1 VKIFLVSV
9 PLEFPLANYCLAA
22 QLAATPAT
30 ADCEIEIVNLDVSR
44 LNEYTRKNSEIW
56 RFVALLEAARP
67 DVVAFSVYLWSHL
80 SIQELIA
87 VTALLYP
94 DTAIVVGGPEL
105 ATTEA
110 CEPFLSGG
118 RVTAAVRGEGE
129 LTMVQIVERLRAG
142 ESLAGVAGCSW
153 RNGSEVMHEP
163 ARPPVRDLSQLASPY
178 LTGWVPDDLFDRLS
192 PYSKGTFPR
201 AFVET
206 YRGCYMQ
213 CSYCQ
218 WGNGT
223 KLRFEFPQDRVRA
236 ELSWLL
242 SRNVRRLWIVDAM
255 FGYKK
260 QVAKNLLR
268 HIRDEKRRHGAQTS
282 IVCYHNQDFYDAELF
297 DLYREADVSVEVD
310 LQSTDKEV
318 LTRVG
323 RAKWYIESFDR
334 HLTAFAEQ
342 RVPTTGAADLIIG
355 LPGDRLSS
363 FSESVD
369 FLLRRGMNVNLYQ
382 TSMIPDTPMIRSAAD
397 DGIVHSAI
405 APRAVYRNATFP
417 VHEMVAAR
425 LIGHGVDFFRRY
437 PRTARLLWTQGFAR
451 PVDLCQRVG
460 ELVWQ
465 RQGLMYGE
473 SHTND
478 AVLAGEQDLVAGFL
492 DELCPLPW
500 LAPVVRDLFRLEAA
514 AAKLAMPPL
523 YAPPYPVLTGAPGG
537 LEGADDWVAAKPRF
551 RQEAVEQVR
560 LEHRI
565 DKILRAWTRPDD
577 VPPEEL
583 WRDVEREPVVALVYL
598 SAPGVSSF
606 RAVDEAVT
614 HPLLLRFSGYF
625 SIAECLDNFARGWRN
640 HDLSPLRE
648 KISNLAREGIVD
660 PGLPTPAVAGA
671 ALSARS

>member
-1 VKIFLVSV
+1 MKIFLVSV
-9 PLEFPLANYCLAA
+9 PLEFPLATYCLAA
-22 QLAATPAT
+22 QLAASPET
-30 ADCEIEIVNLDVSR
+30 ADCEVEIVNLEVSR

-67 DVVAFSVYLWSHL
+67 DLVAFSVYLWSNL
-80 SIQELIA
+80 SVQELIA

-94 DTAIVVGGPEL
+94 ETAIVVGGPEL
-105 ATTEA
+105 ATAAA
-110 CEPFLSGG
+110 CEPFLHGG
-118 RVTAAVRGEGE
+118 QVTAAVRGEGE
-129 LTMVQIVERLRAG
+129 VTMVEVVSRLRAG
-142 ESLAGVAGCSW
+142 ESLAGVTGCSW
-153 RNGSEVMHEP
+153 RNGTEVVHEP
-163 ARPPVRDLSQLASPY
+163 SRPPIRDLSQLASPF
-178 LTGWVPDDLFDRLS
+178 LTGWVPDDLFDRLA
-192 PYSKGTFPR
+192 PNARGTFPR

-242 SRNVRRLWIVDAM
+242 SRNVRRVWIVDAM

-260 QVAKNLLR
+260 EVAKELLR
-268 HIRDEKRRHGAQTS
+268 HIRDEKRRYDAQTS
-282 IVCYHNQDFYDAELF
+282 IVCYHNQDFYDTELF

-334 HLTAFAEQ
+334 HLTAFAAQ

-355 LPGDRLSS
+355 LPGDRMSS

-369 FLLRRGMNVNLYQ
+369 FLLRQGMNVNLYQ
-382 TSMIPDTPMIRSAAD
+382 TSIIPDTPMIRSAAE
-397 DGIVHSAI
+397 DGIAYSSI
-405 APRAVYRNATFP
+405 APRAVFKNATFP

-460 ELVWQ
+460 DLVWQ
-465 RQGLMYGE
+465 RHGLMYGE

-478 AVLAGEQDLVAGFL
+478 AVLAGEQELVASLL
-492 DELCPLPW
+492 DELCPHRELLPI
-500 LAPVVRDLFRLEAA
+500 VHDLFRLEAA

-523 YAPPYPVLTGAPGG
+523 NAPPYPVLAGSATGLG
-537 LEGADDWVAAKPRF
+537 LEDAESWLAAKPRF
-551 RQEAVEQVR
+551 RHEAVEQVH
-560 LEHRI
+560 LDYRI
-565 DKILRAWTRPDD
+565 DKVIRGTRADD
-577 VPPEEL
+577 VLPEDL
-583 WRDVEREPVVALVYL
+583 WRNVEREPVVALVYL

-606 RAVDEAVT
+606 RTVDEAVT
-614 HPLLLRFSGYF
+614 HQLLLRFSGYF
-625 SIAECLDNFARGWRN
+625 SVADCLDNLTRGWRN
-640 HDLSPLRE
+640 HDLAPLSE
-648 KISNLAREGIVD
+648 KLSNLAREGIVD
-660 PGLPTPAVAGA
+660 PGLPVAAGA
-671 ALSARS
+671 ALGA